1 MRMAAFD
8 SSNDVKA
15 ILRHKEDNI
24 PMADEIRMSDITFS
38 DPSSYDGGLTNL
50 SHKKD
55 DYLSPQQAIQSSSST
70 PGKSGNKIGHRRI
83 DKQGE
88 VSYKRVPTNAL
99 MGAIQLGIAN
109 SVGSLAGK
117 PRRDILVQDFEVIES
132 VTFPTDGS
140 QMTPSHQYGDFRF
153 KSYAPIAFRYFRE
166 LFNIKPADFLKS
178 LCTLPL
184 RELSNPGASG
194 SIFYV
199 STDDKFII
207 KTVQHKEAEFLR
219 KLLPGY
225 YMNLHQNP
233 RTLLPKFFGL
243 FCYQSLGKNIRLL
256 VMNNL
261 LPQSVEMHH
270 KFDLKGSTYKRHASK
285 SEREKRSPTLKDLDF
300 NAEFT
305 DGIMLDAHI
314 YDILVDVI
322 KRDCFVLESFKI
334 MDYSMLMGVHNI
346 DAQQHASNHNRLPAA
361 WDAEEAAIAETWRSL
376 QLDYSTTRGPQDDG
390 GVPAKN
396 AKGERLL
403 LYLGIIDILQNY
415 RLFKKLEHTFKSVL
429 HDGETISVTN
439 PGFYANRFTSYI
451 STIVFRRVQDST
463 GQTSRHP
470 ASNKF
475 RSLVHSYIAMKSTPV
490 RIHTTPQQQQQLQN
504 RRVVSTSEY
513 IDNIDLNNQ
522 QQQLNISITPSS
534 NAVKERFPSFIEQ
547 RDIKNRRSY
556 TMIKTSHLGVGAS
569 GVGNEFEKQRRKVDR
584 LFAASNKQREGS
596 ISINTVLGDEDGS
609 IKSIRQQLQSTQV

>member
-1 MRMAAFD
+1 
-8 SSNDVKA
+8 
-15 ILRHKEDNI
+15 
-24 PMADEIRMSDITFS
+24 
-38 DPSSYDGGLTNL
+38 
-50 SHKKD
+50 
-55 DYLSPQQAIQSSSST
+55 
-70 PGKSGNKIGHRRI
+70 
-83 DKQGE
+83 
-88 VSYKRVPTNAL
+88 
-99 MGAIQLGIAN
+99 
-109 SVGSLAGK
+109 
-117 PRRDILVQDFEVIES
+117 
-132 VTFPTDGS
+132 
-140 QMTPSHQYGDFRF
+140 
-153 KSYAPIAFRYFRE
+153 
-166 LFNIKPADFLKS
+166 
-178 LCTLPL
+178 
-184 RELSNPGASG
+184 
-194 SIFYV
+194 
-199 STDDKFII
+199 
-207 KTVQHKEAEFLR
+207 
-219 KLLPGY
+219 
-225 YMNLHQNP
+225 
-233 RTLLPKFFGL
+233 
-243 FCYQSLGKNIRLL
+243 
-256 VMNNL
+256 MNNL
-261 LPQSVEMHH
+261 LPQSIEMHH
-270 KFDLKGSTYKRHASK
+270 KFDLKGSTYKRYASK
-285 SEREKRSPTLKDLDF
+285 SEREKRGPTLKDLDF

-322 KRDCFVLESFKI
+322 KRDCLVLESFKI

-346 DAQQHASNHNRLPAA
+346 DAQQHASNHRLPA

-376 QLDYSTTRGPQDDG
+376 QLDYSTTRGPHDDG

-490 RIHTTPQQQQQLQN
+490 RPLLHITPQHQN

-522 QQQLNISITPSS
+522 QQLNTFS
-534 NAVKERFPSFIEQ
+534 NAVTERFPSFSGH

-556 TMIKTSHLGVGAS
+556 TMIKTSHAVGA
-569 GVGNEFEKQRRKVDR
+569 GGGIGNEFEKQRRKVDR
-584 LFAASNKQREGS
+584 LFAASNKNREGS

>member
-1 MRMAAFD
+1 MKMAAFN

-15 ILRHKEDNI
+15 VLRHKEDI
-24 PMADEIRMSDITFS
+24 PMVDEIRMSDITFS
-38 DPSSYDGGLTNL
+38 DPSSYVDGSCVNL
-50 SHKKD
+50 SHQKD
-55 DYLSPQQAIQSSSST
+55 VDYLSPQKAIQSSSSSNT
-70 PGKSGNKIGHRRI
+70 PGKIGNKIGHRRI

-140 QMTPSHQYGDFRF
+140 QITPSHQYGDFRF

-300 NAEFT
+300 NQDFAE
-305 DGIMLDAHI
+305 GIMMDAHI

-322 KRDCFVLESFKI
+322 KRDCLVLESFKI

-346 DAQQHASNHNRLPAA
+346 DAQQHSSTQRLPAA
-361 WDAEEAAIAETWRSL
+361 WDDEEAAIAETWRSL
-376 QLDYSTTRGPQDDG
+376 QLDFSTTRGPHDDG

-415 RLFKKLEHTFKSVL
+415 RLFKRLEHTFKSVL

-451 STIVFRRVQDST
+451 STIVFRRVQDILHLMLYNVIILHLI
-463 GQTSRHP
+463 GTSGGGGG
-470 ASNKF
+470 
-475 RSLVHSYIAMKSTPV
+475 M
-490 RIHTTPQQQQQLQN
+490 
-504 RRVVSTSEY
+504 
-513 IDNIDLNNQ
+513 
-522 QQQLNISITPSS
+522 
-534 NAVKERFPSFIEQ
+534 
-547 RDIKNRRSY
+547 
-556 TMIKTSHLGVGAS
+556 
-569 GVGNEFEKQRRKVDR
+569 GNEIEKQKRKVDR
-584 LFAASNKQREGS
+584 LFAATTKNREGS
-596 ISINTVLGDEDGS
+596 LSINTIGDEDGS
-609 IKSIRQQLQSTQV
+609 IKSIRQQLQTTQV